1 MTRNDWNSL
10 YSETGLGDVEVWELE
25 VFLVYRK
32 LLMGRTAWDRFVGD
46 IGELCDVASGS
57 DQLH

>member
-1 MTRNDWNSL
+1 MTKNEWNSL

-25 VFLVYRK
+25 VLLVYRK

-46 IGELCDVASGS
+46 IDKLCDLASAEI
-57 DQLH
+57 

>member
-1 MTRNDWNSL
+1 L

-25 VFLVYRK
+25 VLLVYRK

-46 IGELCDVASGS
+46 IGELCDVASAS

>member
-1 MTRNDWNSL
+1 MTKNDWNSL

-25 VFLVYRK
+25 VLLVYRK

-46 IGELCDVASGS
+46 IGELCDLASAEI
-57 DQLH
+57 